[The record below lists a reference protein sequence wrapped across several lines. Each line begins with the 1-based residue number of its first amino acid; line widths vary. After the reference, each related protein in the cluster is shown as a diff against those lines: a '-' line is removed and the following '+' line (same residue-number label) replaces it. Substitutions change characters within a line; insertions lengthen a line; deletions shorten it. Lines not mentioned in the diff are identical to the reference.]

1 MKDEKTDALS
11 KHEDDNTIS
20 RRTFLRYAGSLAAF
34 TGASAVLP
42 GYALAGFGQQKR
54 DVLTPKGPDNIIDLT
69 IGRMPKMIDGEE
81 DGAIGINGTAPGPL
95 VRMKEGE
102 EVLLRVKNTLD
113 ENTSIHWHGILP
125 PFVMDGVPGVSFD
138 GIEPGRTFE
147 YRYTLHQNGTYW
159 YHSHTELQEQ
169 LGLYG
174 PIIVDPAEPDPVEY
188 DREYPVVLSDWTFE
202 DPHEVLEN
210 LKKMDGYYNY
220 QQRTIGDF
228 FDDISDKGLGDTLEN
243 YSMFGQMRMSA
254 TDLLDVTGATYT
266 YLMNGR
272 GPASNWNALFKQG
285 EKVRLRFINA
295 SAGTTAFDVRIPG
308 LKMTVVQSDGQNVE
322 PTPIDEFRIGIAET
336 YDVIVELEAEQ
347 PYTIFAE
354 SLDRSGYARGTL
366 APQEGMEAPVPELRS
381 RPTRSMKDMGMNMAA
396 MDMGG
401 MKMNNN
407 DMKGMDHGKMHHGKM
422 NMDKKKGNN
431 GMDMIPKMEGPI
443 ARHNPID
450 HGKGAASIAEYQY
463 YRMDEPGIGL
473 GNDGR
478 DVLVYDDLKSLR
490 PNIDERDA
498 ERELE
503 LHLTGSMERYM
514 WSFDG
519 KQFHYIDEPIP
530 FKHNER
536 LKLTLVNDTMM
547 EHPIHLHGMWM
558 EIQNGHGIRNPRKH
572 TILVK
577 PGARVSALIT
587 PREKG
592 RWAFHC
598 HILYHMEMG
607 MFRVV
612 EVTDETGDIY
622 PIEAYSGEDSY

>member
-1 MKDEKTDALS
+1 
-11 KHEDDNTIS
+11 
-20 RRTFLRYAGSLAAF
+20 
-34 TGASAVLP
+34 
-42 GYALAGFGQQKR
+42 Q
-54 DVLTPKGPDNIIDLT
+54 
-69 IGRMPKMIDGEE
+69 
-81 DGAIGINGTAPGPL
+81 
-95 VRMKEGE
+95 
-102 EVLLRVKNTLD
+102 
-113 ENTSIHWHGILP
+113 
-125 PFVMDGVPGVSFD
+125 
-138 GIEPGRTFE
+138 
-147 YRYTLHQNGTYW
+147 
-159 YHSHTELQEQ
+159 
-169 LGLYG
+169 
-174 PIIVDPAEPDPVEY
+174 
-188 DREYPVVLSDWTFE
+188 
-202 DPHEVLEN
+202 EVLEN

-228 FDDISDKGLGDTLEN
+228 FDDISDKGLGDALDN
-243 YSMFGQMRMSA
+243 YLMYGKMRMSA
-254 TDLLDVTGATYT
+254 TDIVDVTGATYT

-272 GPASNWNALFKQG
+272 GPDSNWNALFKRG

-295 SAGTTAFDVRIPG
+295 SAASMFDVRIPG
-308 LKMTVVQSDGQNVE
+308 LKMTVVQADGQNVE
-322 PTPIDEFRIGIAET
+322 PVSTEEFRIGIAET
-336 YDVIVELEAEQ
+336 YDVIVEPKNEKA
-347 PYTIFAE
+347 YTIFAE
-354 SLDRSGYARGTL
+354 SIDRSGYARGTL
-366 APQEGMEAPVPELRS
+366 APQERMEAPVPELRP

-401 MKMNNN
+401 MKMDGG
-407 DMKGMDHGKMHHGKM
+407 DMKDMNNGKMR
-422 NMDKKKGNN
+422 N
-431 GMDMIPKMEGPI
+431 GMKNKDMTPKMEGSM
-443 ARHNPID
+443 ARDDPID

-473 GNDGR
+473 GNDGW

-558 EIQNGHGIRNPRKH
+558 EIQNGHGIHNPRKH

-577 PGARVSALIT
+577 PAARVSALIT

-612 EVTDETGDIY
+612 EVTDEDGDIY
-622 PIEAYSGEDSY
+622 PIKAYSGGDAY